1 MEPGPYLEIINFAG
15 PPICKYWNYHRKL
28 KEGLNILRSKKET
41 LNARYEGTQLR
52 LSNELC
58 HFGKHPKQEV
68 ENWLKKVEKIIGEIR
83 SLEDEVGKVKYL
95 SRAFLGKRVYKKIE
109 ETTEVYGEGSFS
121 ESLVIDDPSNSGMA
135 LSTPELVS
143 EAAVKQK
150 IWQYLMGDSL
160 CKIGVCGMG
169 GIGKTTIMKHIHNE
183 LLREAKFDKV
193 IWVTVSQ
200 ECDVFKLQEKIA
212 SALDED
218 LSKHEDEAIHAAMLS
233 KILETRKRHVLI
245 LDDVWKRYCL
255 QEVGIPEPSISNGCK
270 LVLTTRSMELA
281 KSMDCEAIRVAPLS
295 EGEALNL
302 FLNHAGREVCVPNL
316 ESTLKEVVE
325 QCAGLPLA
333 IKIIGST
340 MRGENDVHVWK
351 NALNKL
357 KKQAGSAEGMVDE
370 VFPRLKFSYDR
381 LKNAKMKQCF
391 LYCAL
396 YPEDFEI
403 SKEEL
408 IEYWIVEGLLDVM
421 DTRQEM
427 YEEGF
432 SILERLENNGLL
444 ESVKDQGRV
453 KMHDL
458 VRDLAL
464 HIKSSESPRYLVKAG
479 MQLEELPNEQEWKED
494 VEKVSLMENRIK
506 EISSDV
512 TIPKCRT
519 LSTLLLQ
526 NNLVVRIHESFFT
539 LMTGLTILDLSG
551 NEMIKALPNSVSEL
565 QNLNALLL
573 HDCWTLEYVPSL
585 SKIRGLKKLDL
596 GGTGIEEVP
605 HDVGSLRE
613 IPARILPKLSRL
625 QHLRL
630 NSRPDVIVEEVIGLR
645 KLETLEIVFNNLE
658 DYRPYLPRLQPEC
671 HNRYYFHVGVDPD
684 FGFVNPTYE
693 KYVGFYELSLCRDS
707 ILLPTDIQE
716 VVITECHD
724 ITSLSDHN
732 SSFQYA
738 TDLRCCRILHCKGI
752 ECFVSS
758 SSCYNILQS
767 IEKLESLAFMFE
779 MAHLHE
785 DALREYDELE
795 LCYLETVN
803 MTGKQ
808 REFGGVENGDEEAAL
823 LNFENKP
830 LTQIVQ
836 DDSFREFEFRQYL
849 FACQSKEIDK
859 TISSILEDTNC
870 RFSPKMED
878 MDPDLNTGVSS
889 KMEEIRGDIHL
900 LHFGGDQLYISSE
913 NGGHG
918 SRSK

>member
-135 LSTPELVS
+135 LSTPEL
-143 EAAVKQK
+143 
-150 IWQYLMGDSL
+150 
-160 CKIGVCGMG
+160 
-169 GIGKTTIMKHIHNE
+169 
-183 LLREAKFDKV
+183 
-193 IWVTVSQ
+193 
-200 ECDVFKLQEKIA
+200 EKIA

-218 LSKHEDEAIHAAMLS
+218 LSKHEDEAIRAAMLS

-432 SILERLENNGLL
+432 SILERLENNCLL

-526 NNLVVRIHESFFT
+526 NNLVVTIHESFFT

-630 NSRPDVIVEEVIGLR
+630 NSRPDVIVEEVAGLR
-645 KLETLEIVFNNLE
+645 KLETLEIGFNNLE

-671 HNRYYFHVGVDPD
+671 HNRYYFHVGIDPD

-738 TDLRCCRILHCKGI
+738 TDLR
-752 ECFVSS
+752 
-758 SSCYNILQS
+758 
-767 IEKLESLAFMFE
+767 
-779 MAHLHE
+779 
-785 DALREYDELE
+785 ALRNWYFGNWITLVYSLE
-795 LCYLETVN
+795 EKV
-803 MTGKQ
+803 M
-808 REFGGVENGDEEAAL
+808 
-823 LNFENKP
+823 
-830 LTQIVQ
+830 
-836 DDSFREFEFRQYL
+836 
-849 FACQSKEIDK
+849 
-859 TISSILEDTNC
+859 
-870 RFSPKMED
+870 
-878 MDPDLNTGVSS
+878 
-889 KMEEIRGDIHL
+889 
-900 LHFGGDQLYISSE
+900 
-913 NGGHG
+913 
-918 SRSK
+918 